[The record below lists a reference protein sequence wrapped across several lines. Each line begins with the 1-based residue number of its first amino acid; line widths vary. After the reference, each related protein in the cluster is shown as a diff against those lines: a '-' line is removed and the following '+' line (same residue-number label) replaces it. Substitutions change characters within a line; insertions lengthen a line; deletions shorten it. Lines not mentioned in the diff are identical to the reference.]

1 METAEKN
8 RIHQAGRKREEQ
20 KMKKDCYEGI
30 LSFQG
35 KWREYQARVLEESEE
50 YLKDGKIHIVAAP
63 GAGKTTLGIELI
75 RRTGS
80 PCLILSPRI
89 VIRQQWLERIRESF
103 LAEGKERDGFLSADL
118 KEPGVITSVTYQ
130 TLYHGM
136 KRMKGTADDGE
147 GTAQEKEDFQGFSI
161 TDTLKK
167 AGVKVICLDECHHLK
182 NEWWKALESF
192 LEEMQGMTVI
202 SLTATPPYDAAPTQW
217 ERYIRVCG
225 PVDTEITIPE
235 LVREGSLCPHQDYV
249 WLNLPSEEEESQ
261 IRAFQDRAYDV
272 FCRLMED
279 QSMREAAASHPALQ
293 DYEGYHDRMLENP
306 AYLSG
311 LLIYCRSQGIPFP
324 EKWIRVLCVRQLP
337 EMNLRWM
344 ETFLQGFLFD
354 DRDSFCCREEYRDA
368 LLRELK
374 SGGLCEKKQ
383 VRLQTDPK
391 LENLLVNSRGKL
403 NSILQIASC
412 EQTALG
418 ENLRMLILT
427 DYVRKEWK
435 TALGDPERE
444 IGIMGVLPVFELLR
458 RRGACQR
465 LGVLCGSMILIPV
478 SAEEAFTEEA
488 ERAGDSLHPEFRR
501 LRDRQGRELGY
512 SEVVIRGEI
521 NRYTGVVTR
530 IFERGYIQILTG
542 TKSLLGEGWDSPCI
556 NSLILASFVGSFVLG
571 NQMRGRA
578 VRKDPIH
585 PDKVSNIWHLVC
597 IPGKREQQERRNA
610 GFEEPVLSEDFDT
623 LERRM
628 KGILGVSFDG
638 AVIEN
643 GVERLGIP
651 VRPDYTKS
659 MVDRL
664 NEETAKRS
672 ADRAGVAGQWQQPL
686 ILSGDPVTVDECTA
700 DRKAVRRGAVFVNTL
715 GAQLLAFVMEG
726 VNLLFRVRR
735 FFGGMWDT
743 RIFLVFTAVFVLV
756 TLLCGRR
763 LLHVLTPMRQ
773 FRSAAKGVLAAL
785 KKSGTVTERCRVETA
800 EEKGVRFAAWLEDGT
815 DREKAVFA
823 DAVTELLS
831 PVDNQRYLLCRG
843 RRGGRRTEYYCVPS
857 VFAGTREK
865 AELFRES
872 MEPWI
877 GRYHLVYTRNPE
889 GRRILL
895 EGRARAFSSANQ
907 KLLERKKRVKE
918 SKSPLE

>member
-1 METAEKN
+1 
-8 RIHQAGRKREEQ
+8 
-20 KMKKDCYEGI
+20 MKTDGYEGI

-35 KWREYQARVLEESEE
+35 KWRRYQARVLEESEE

-75 RRTGS
+75 RRTGA

-89 VIRQQWLERIRESF
+89 VIRNQWLERIRESF
-103 LAEGKERDGFLSADL
+103 LTEGKERKGFLSADL
-118 KEPGVITSVTYQ
+118 KDPGVITSVTYQ
-130 TLYHGM
+130 TLYHGV

-147 GTAQEKEDFQGFSI
+147 ETVREEEDFQGFAI

-192 LEEMQGMTVI
+192 LEEMKGMTVI
-202 SLTATPPYDAAPTQW
+202 SLTATPPYDAAPSQW

-225 PVDTEITIPE
+225 TVDAEITIPE

-249 WLNLPSEEEESQ
+249 WFNLPSQEEESQ
-261 IRAFQDRAYDV
+261 IRAFQDRAYV
-272 FCRLMED
+272 MFCRLMED
-279 QSMREAAASHPALQ
+279 QSLREAAFTHPALQ
-293 DYEGYHDRMLENP
+293 DYEGYYDRMLENP

-311 LLIYCRSQGIPFP
+311 LLIYCRSQGIPFS

-344 ETFLQGFLFD
+344 EAFLQGFLFD
-354 DRDSFCCREEYRDA
+354 DRDSFYCREEYRDA

-374 SGGLCEKKQ
+374 SEGLSEKKQ
-383 VRLQTDPK
+383 IRLRTDPK
-391 LENLLVNSRGKL
+391 LEKLLVNSRGKL
-403 NSILQIASC
+403 NSILQIAAC

-427 DYVRKEWK
+427 DYVRKEWR

-444 IGIMGVLPVFELLR
+444 IGSMGVLPVFELLR
-458 RRGACQR
+458 RRGTCQR
-465 LGVLCGSMILIPV
+465 LGILCGSMILIPV
-478 SAEEAFTEEA
+478 SAEEAFAEEA
-488 ERAGDSLHPEFRR
+488 ERAGLSIYPEFRR
-501 LRDRQGRELGY
+501 LRDRQGQELGY
-512 SEVVIRGEI
+512 SEVEIRGNI
-521 NRYTGVVTR
+521 NQYTGVVTR
-530 IFERGYIQILTG
+530 IFERGCIQILTG

-578 VRKDPIH
+578 VRKDPSH

-597 IPGKREQQERRNA
+597 IPGERKPQERRND
-610 GFEEPVLSEDFDT
+610 GSDDTGLSEDFDT

-643 GVERLGIP
+643 GIERLGIP
-651 VRPDYTKS
+651 VRAGYTRD
-659 MVDRL
+659 MADRL

-672 ADRAGVAGQWQQPL
+672 ADRAAVAKQWQQALL
-686 ILSGDPVTVDECTA
+686 IHGTLTTAEECSA
-700 DRKAVRRGAVFVNTL
+700 DKKAVRRGAVFVNTL
-715 GAQLLAFVMEG
+715 GAQLLAFVVEG
-726 VNLLFRVRR
+726 VNLLFRIRR
-735 FFGGMWDT
+735 VFGGMWDA
-743 RIFLVFTAVFVLV
+743 RVFLFFTAVFIIV
-756 TLLCGRR
+756 TLICGRR
-763 LLHVLTPMRQ
+763 LLHMLTPMRQ
-773 FRSAAKGVLAAL
+773 FRSAASGVLDAL
-785 KKSGTVTERCRVETA
+785 KKAGEVTGQCRVETE
-800 EEKGVRFAAWLEDGT
+800 EEKGVRFTAWLEDGT

-831 PVDNQRYLLCRG
+831 PVDNQRYLMCRG
-843 RRGGRRTEYYCVPS
+843 RRGGRRTEYYCVPAL
-857 VFAGTREK
+857 FAGTREK
-865 AELFRES
+865 AELFLES
-872 MEPWI
+872 MKPWI
-877 GRYHLVYTRNPE
+877 GKYHLVYTRNPE

-895 EGRARAFSSANQ
+895 EGRARAFASVNQ
-907 KLLERKKRVKE
+907 KLLDRRKRVKA
-918 SKSPLE
+918 SKSALE